1 MSDEIQ
7 PVTKKVVEPDG
18 TERIFEEIWTPEEW
32 ERLQAKEQHL
42 IKVAWRTERVRAYPP
57 IKKQLDMLFHDIEA
71 GNLENGDWIT
81 TIRKVK
87 ADNPKPE

>member
-7 PVTKKVVEPDG
+7 PVSKMVVEPDG
-18 TERIFEEIWTPEEW
+18 TERVFEEVWTPEEW
-32 ERLQAKEQHL
+32 ERLHAREQHL
-42 IKVAWRTERVRAYPP
+42 IQVGWRTARVQAYPS
-57 IKKQLDMLFHDIEA
+57 ITEQLDMLFHDIES

-87 ADNPKPE
+87 TDNPKP